1 VCEIN
6 KYWRINKN
14 PLTKRMLLFNTLF
27 SNKRIRDIERP
38 YAKTEDFAFIKDDAL
53 HPFYREPYEDDEL
66 TLWTRNTSGI
76 EVLHST
82 LIPRHPTR
90 FTHLHVFSCTTKDWL
105 VPVIRKCIKANTM
118 IHYLAAKLR
127 SFYAE
132 GKGEIVCPV
141 CISYI
146 IGERFWP
153 VRFSMSKF
161 IAHFEEMHQ
170 AFEGTAYLG
179 FATGYSTRMY
189 EAQIIYSY
197 CVGNSRRG
205 LAEDKSANPFS
216 RTKIPEQEDESFHRT
231 DVYSTYGVFFVTLL
245 KDLFEKTGTIFDYC

>member
-1 VCEIN
+1 
-6 KYWRINKN
+6 
-14 PLTKRMLLFNTLF
+14 M
-27 SNKRIRDIERP
+27 
-38 YAKTEDFAFIKDDAL
+38 
-53 HPFYREPYEDDEL
+53 
-66 TLWTRNTSGI
+66 SGI
-76 EVLHST
+76 EVLHSA

-105 VPVIRKCIKANTM
+105 VPVIGERFKANTM
-118 IHYLAAKLR
+118 AHYLAGKLR
-127 SFYAE
+127 PFYAE

-153 VRFSMSKF
+153 IRFTKKEF
-161 IAHFEEMHQ
+161 VAHFEEYHQ

-189 EAQIIYSY
+189 EAQLIHSY
-197 CVGNSRRG
+197 CVGNAHRG
-205 LAEDKSANPFS
+205 SAEDRSANPFS
-216 RTKIPEQEDESFHRT
+216 RMKIPELEKEPFHRV
-231 DVYSTYGVFFVTLL
+231 DVDSIYGVLFVTLL